1 MVQHHQQQSPRAQ
14 VNTCTLFWQL
24 GFRLGFKLAWLAVYR
39 YKANVSGD
47 SDIGGDSESR
57 HKTLIVDVSGGPD
70 SGSDVLS
77 QGGIGYFVKTLL
89 MPREEDDDTPAAKE
103 KPRMKKRP
111 RRNEDDHTED
121 HHLAPVASSPWS
133 LLEDHREGTTETPR
147 TCPKKPKT
155 TKVGLPRPKVG
166 RFAISCFWR
175 ETYM

>member
-1 MVQHHQQQSPRAQ
+1 M
-14 VNTCTLFWQL
+14 
-24 GFRLGFKLAWLAVYR
+24 AWLAVYR

-111 RRNEDDHTED
+111 RCNEDDHTED
-121 HHLAPVASSPWS
+121 HQ
-133 LLEDHREGTTETPR
+133 EENHREGTTETPR
-147 TCPKKPKT
+147 TCPKKPTNEET

-166 RFAISCFWR
+166 RFATNCLRR
-175 ETYM
+175 ETYI